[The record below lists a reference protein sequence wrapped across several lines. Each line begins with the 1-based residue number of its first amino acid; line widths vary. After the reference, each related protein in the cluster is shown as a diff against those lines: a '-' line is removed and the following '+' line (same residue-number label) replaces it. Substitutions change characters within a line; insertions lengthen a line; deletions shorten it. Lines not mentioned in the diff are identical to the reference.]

1 MLRQYKKIQEKKI
14 KIKRWGLILLMKKM
28 REGQRRAINVPVNN
42 DLVQVK
48 RMEINRGRPKI
59 K

>member
-1 MLRQYKKIQEKKI
+1 
-14 KIKRWGLILLMKKM
+14 MKKM

-48 RMEINRGRPKI
+48 RTEINRGRPKI